1 MALPK
6 VDLSHL
12 SPNRR
17 EQIMAEMRQGQKRL
31 QDHKASLQ
39 SARKVEEEST
49 VSDVEEPNADEILAQ
64 QEKARE
70 IAAEQADTQ
79 REIAARANAEKA
91 ARDYAQA
98 AGAPEEES
106 DDVLAEAEKLLAE
119 RRAQSKMLEPAS
131 IRGEGADEA
140 ALNNTAKEVADRLE
154 ARPADAT
161 YMGVTEAVNTT
172 DDGLR
177 YDAEGN
183 PLQPAGELE
192 KPVPPSPHP
201 DAIRAEKNADV
212 GSASTARQRAADK
225 TKPAPAKA
233 VGDGPKS
240 E

>member
-1 MALPK
+1 MALPN

-17 EQIMAEMRQGQKRL
+17 EQIMAEMHQGQKRL
-31 QDHKASLQ
+31 QDHKAFLQ
-39 SARKVEEEST
+39 SARTVEEEST
-49 VSDVEEPNADEILAQ
+49 VSDAEEPNAD
-64 QEKARE
+64 
-70 IAAEQADTQ
+70 
-79 REIAARANAEKA
+79 EIAARANAEEA

-98 AGAPEEES
+98 AGALLFGS
-106 DDVLAEAEKLLAE
+106 ADVLAEAEKLLAE

-192 KPVPPSPHP
+192 KPVPPSP
-201 DAIRAEKNADV
+201 
-212 GSASTARQRAADK
+212 
-225 TKPAPAKA
+225 
-233 VGDGPKS
+233 
-240 E
+240 

>member
-1 MALPK
+1 MVLPK

-49 VSDVEEPNADEILAQ
+49 VSDVEEPNADEI
-64 QEKARE
+64 
-70 IAAEQADTQ
+70 
-79 REIAARANAEKA
+79 AARANAEEA

-119 RRAQSKMLEPAS
+119 RRAQSEMLEPAS

-161 YMGVTEAVNTT
+161 YMGVTEAVKTT

>member
-1 MALPK
+1 MTLSE

-106 DDVLAEAEKLLAE
+106 DGVLAEAEKLLA
-119 RRAQSKMLEPAS
+119 
-131 IRGEGADEA
+131 
-140 ALNNTAKEVADRLE
+140 
-154 ARPADAT
+154 
-161 YMGVTEAVNTT
+161 

-201 DAIRAEKNADV
+201 DAIRAENNADV
-212 GSASTARQRAADK
+212 GSASTAR
-225 TKPAPAKA
+225 
-233 VGDGPKS
+233 
-240 E
+240 